1 MQRVSHASRPAPQ
14 SSTMVPLV
22 PPSRVQDPL
31 SNAATK
37 LASVNASRP
46 MTAGEMSGSASLPM
60 LPPGLKPSGSP
71 YMEDFKLQR
80 ELKTLKHRNKE
91 LACSCA
97 DWQTL

>member
-1 MQRVSHASRPAPQ
+1 MHRVSHASRPVPQ
-14 SSTMVPLV
+14 SSIVPLV

-91 LACSCA
+91 LESEVSAHE
-97 DWQTL
+97 